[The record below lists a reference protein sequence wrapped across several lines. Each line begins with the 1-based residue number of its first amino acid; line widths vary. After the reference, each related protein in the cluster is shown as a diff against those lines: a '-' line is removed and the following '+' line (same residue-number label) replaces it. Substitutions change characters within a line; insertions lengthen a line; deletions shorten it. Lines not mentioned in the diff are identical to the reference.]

1 MRNWENIQIDI
12 AIIENAM
19 KQKLRENE
27 HKGYWGDMTL
37 LKLAKLL
44 ETEIEELNDAILT
57 KGPMEI
63 IREAADVANFAMM
76 IASNT
81 FRHSFSKPSN
91 NLFIIQKIEEYLN
104 AKDQD

>member
-27 HKGYWGDMTL
+27 HKGYWDKSSPL
-37 LKLAKLL
+37 QLAKRL
-44 ETEIEELNDAILT
+44 EEEVEELNDAILL
-57 KGPMEI
+57 KSPVDI

-81 FRHSFSKPSN
+81 FRRSFPEPSN

-104 AKDQD
+104 AEDQD